1 MGRNPASRGRDFSG
15 VEVEIPLGI
24 TGDRGDVVNSG
35 GSMVLSSCGLD
46 ECSILTEG
54 IVDVAIEPV
63 FANLRG
69 RNNWMVTRAS
79 VLARMAVRRRIAA
92 EGAPARL
99 AGAQMHPAVAGL
111 HTFFAFVTAWSL
123 DAADRVDM
131 SA

>member
-1 MGRNPASRGRDFSG
+1 MADILPVAVATTG

-24 TGDRGDVVNSG
+24 TGDRSDVVNSG
-35 GSMVLSSCGLD
+35 VVISWSY
-46 ECSILTEG
+46 ECSILTQD
-54 IVDVAIEPV
+54 IVEVAIEPV

-69 RNNWMVTRAS
+69 RNNWMVACAS

-99 AGAQMHPAVAGL
+99 AGAQMNPAITGL
-111 HTFFAFVTAWSL
+111 HAFFAFVTAWCL
-123 DAADRVDM
+123 DATDRVDM